1 MRRVVSLALSL
12 GAIAGCGGGTR
23 GPAPAARR
31 PEPPVREGTP
41 LSLQMLRTEA
51 QMKKYPFF
59 NLLHFERDADA
70 VFVRTEAPSPPALDP
85 SLHHTGSASLRL
97 QPGTRS
103 ATVKLASLHSGREW
117 PGPWTLV
124 GAYLYSRQRQ
134 RLTAAFEIDGQ
145 ALEKYTVELP
155 AGQWTPV
162 LLDVLA
168 SVQGRSTSNIG
179 ALRFTFD
186 PPLSS
191 PLWIDD
197 VVEIDNTTSHVATPT
212 FAVQERGFRF
222 VVERPGRFIVRL
234 KTPEAAQGGWV
245 LREANPMR
253 AVFTTAD
260 KSKVHTIYSDGRQID
275 DGKLRMLYPGGTEDE
290 FAVPSHQAP
299 ARLTVA
305 PETGRLDRN
314 TPGDADND
322 GYSELTGAYQ
332 VIAGGPR
339 VQCLITPR
347 TPAVTRPILEIRDL
361 PPGKPLVTMEGLL
374 VERHIRTA
382 DGRLLIELPGALQRE
397 TAVTVRVGP

>member
-1 MRRVVSLALSL
+1 MKRRVFTYALCVGTL
-12 GAIAGCGGGTR
+12 AGCGGGTR
-23 GPAPAARR
+23 DPQPAARR
-31 PEPPVREGTP
+31 PEPPVRQGTP

-70 VFVRTEAPSPPALDP
+70 VFVRAEASSSALDP
-85 SLHHTGSASLRL
+85 ARNHTGSASLRL
-97 QPGTRS
+97 QPGTTS

-124 GAYLYSRQRQ
+124 GAYLYSEQKQ

-155 AGQWTPV
+155 ANQWTPV

-168 SVQGRSTSNIG
+168 SLQGRSTSNIG

-186 PPLSS
+186 PPPAS
-191 PLWIDD
+191 PLWVDD
-197 VVEIDNTTSHVATPT
+197 VVEIDNTTTHVTTPT
-212 FAVQERGFRF
+212 FAVQERGFRY
-222 VVERPGRFIVRL
+222 VVERPGRFVVRL

-245 LREANPMR
+245 LREANPTR

-260 KSKVHTIYSDGRQID
+260 KLKFHVVYSDGRQIE
-275 DGKLRMLYPGGTEDE
+275 DGKLRMLYAAGTEDE
-290 FAVPSHQAP
+290 FAVRSHQEP
-299 ARLTVA
+299 ALVKVT

-322 GYSELTGAYQ
+322 GYCEMTGAYQ
-332 VIAGGPR
+332 IVASGPR

-347 TPAVTRPILEIRDL
+347 TPAVTRPVLEIRDL
-361 PPGKPLVTMEGLL
+361 PAGKALVTMEGLL
-374 VERHIRTA
+374 VERHTRTP

-397 TAVTVRVGP
+397 TAVTVRISQ